1 MALWVKSCGK
11 WEEGTSHPSM
21 GNTINQLR
29 SLGTKNQ
36 LPVKNSK
43 LYKDFNTIKEK
54 LIYLFYID
62 VFVNIFVLQFKIGNI
77 CGIQDTFL

>member
-1 MALWVKSCGK
+1 
-11 WEEGTSHPSM
+11 M
-21 GNTINQLR
+21 GNAINQLR

-36 LPVKNSK
+36 LPVKSSK
-43 LYKDFNTIKEK
+43 LYKDFNTIKEN

-62 VFVNIFVLQFKIGNI
+62 VFVNIFVLQFKPGNI